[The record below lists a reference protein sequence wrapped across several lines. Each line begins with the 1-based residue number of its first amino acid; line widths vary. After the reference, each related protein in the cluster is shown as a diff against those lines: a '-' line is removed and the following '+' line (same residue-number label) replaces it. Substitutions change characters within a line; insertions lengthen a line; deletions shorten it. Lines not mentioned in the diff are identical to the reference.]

1 MKAGGSVT
9 VARPCWMLAAVFAAL
24 LHLPSKAR
32 AIDIETID
40 VRYQDGLYHVQF
52 VAELEAT
59 PDAVSQVLKDYAMY
73 PTLDARIKESRL
85 IATPAGASTRLYT
98 RLKGCLNRFLCR
110 SMVRIE
116 ILRESPGDLVAT
128 AIPDLSDVEKS
139 VTHTQ
144 WQASAKGTRV
154 SYSLTLDPKFWVPA
168 IFGRRAMI
176 DTMREGTVNMFTSV
190 ERVARQLPAADDPK

>member
-1 MKAGGSVT
+1 MKPGGSVT
-9 VARPCWMLAAVFAAL
+9 WRISAVAAAV
-24 LHLPSKAR
+24 LPLQAH

-40 VRYQDGLYHVQF
+40 VRFQDGLYRVQF
-52 VAELEAT
+52 VAELTAT
-59 PDAVSQVLKDYAMY
+59 PDAVSRVLKDYARY
-73 PTLDARIKESRL
+73 PTLDRRIEESHL
-85 IATPAGASTRLYT
+85 IPTPAGAPTRLYT

-116 ILRESPGDLVAT
+116 TLQETPGDLLAT

-144 WQASAKGTRV
+144 WQVSAKGTRV
-154 SYSLTLDPKFWVPA
+154 TYSLSLDPKFWVPSF
-168 IFGRRAMI
+168 FGRRAMI

-190 ERVARQLPAADDPK
+190 ERVARTLPADGQK